1 MKQTAISSLTAFLS
15 IKKTFPKG
23 MDLSTPEIDSGDS
36 AKEVRSVGVEVDAF
50 MKYAS
55 DLRPLITNRIFR

>member
-1 MKQTAISSLTAFLS
+1 
-15 IKKTFPKG
+15 

-36 AKEVRSVGVEVDAF
+36 AKQVRAVWVEVDAF

-55 DLRPLITNRIFR
+55 DLRPLSANRIFI